1 MNYRSLLDMTAAG
14 RLWASHSLSVQS
26 RVAVGKIGD
35 RSIRYVHHLD
45 WYLCMCVFSLFVF
58 PCVYVVWIKIK

>member
-1 MNYRSLLDMTAAG
+1 MLARKQAAVNYRSPLDLTAAG
-14 RLWASHSLSVQS
+14 RP

-45 WYLCMCVFSLFVF
+45 WTHGMCVLSLFVF
-58 PCVYVVWIKIK
+58 VCVYVVWIKIK